1 MTMIANRNATDML
14 GEFGLQFAS
23 LPPGVVRHTVTVDAA
38 TATRLLNANENN
50 RRLSQTLAVSYARMM
65 ETEGGWPYVGDPI
78 RVDKNGRL
86 LDGQHR
92 LRAVEL
98 CGVPLIVDIIL
109 GLEPETQDVMD
120 TNSTRKA
127 PQQVA
132 MAGIKHAVAAA
143 PAARLL
149 MRWGFNDNPEVETW
163 TLASDLYA
171 PARPEVT
178 RWCREHKN
186 AIEHS
191 AGLAFATYNAASVK
205 PSVAAAV
212 HFRAARIN
220 LYWADKFLYFLRT
233 GEDMSAGNPILSLR
247 NKLVRQKALS
257 IRENVEEQ
265 LYHVANTWNLWIE
278 RKANL
283 KLQLPRTAIKGG
295 SVIALSSKI
304 LLEKPEKDENG
315 DDKRFVWTPKE
326 KSEK

>member
-1 MTMIANRNATDML
+1 MTMIANRSATDML

-23 LPPGVVRHTVTVDAA
+23 LPPGVVRHTVTIDAA

-163 TLASDLYA
+163 ALASDLYA

-178 RWCREHKN
+178 RWCREHKD

-191 AGLAFATYNAASVK
+191 AGLAFATFNASGVK

-212 HFRAARIN
+212 HFRAARID
-220 LYWADKFLYFLRT
+220 LFWADKFLYYLRT

-247 NKLVRQKALS
+247 NKLVRQKRES
-257 IRENVEEQ
+257 IREGAEDQ
-265 LYHVANTWNLWIE
+265 LYHVANAWSLWIE

-283 KLQLPRTAIKGG
+283 KLQLPRTPIKAG
-295 SVIALSSKI
+295 SVIVLSSRI

-315 DDKRFVWTPKE
+315 EDKRFVWTPKE
-326 KSEK
+326 KGEK